1 MPAVNFAPRA
11 ITWTPTGEGSSWAY
25 NCDWTTPNMDTVA
38 VPANLCAAKCLET
51 SGCTHFSWN
60 NDKAG
65 TCLLK
70 AGPVAPESAV
80 SIGSNSDVAMCGY
93 VTGTANNG
101 SGGKCPAPS
110 SVVPTSASVA
120 PASSSS
126 SSLVVASS
134 SSSRVVPTA
143 SSASTTAAAAS
154 SSSTAARSSSSST
167 ESPIRSSTAAAS
179 SSSSS
184 SASPSPVTTKSVN
197 TSTMAPPS
205 SSSSAK
211 ESSTSTTTTTTTT
224 TRTTTTKSEQPSPT
238 TPAEK
243 GLNLKVVNNCKHDI
257 WPGMTGDDKDTKLPF
272 FGDATSANP
281 AGFQLKPG
289 AWKNIKMKPN
299 LASIRLWARLG
310 CKTVD
315 GKFVCDVGDC
325 GNPNNHF
332 DGTCYQGGGLG
343 ANSLFEISIDADYKT
358 WYDLS
363 IVDGYTIP
371 IAVALSGSPVQ
382 IPDKGKFSCG
392 NPSCNPDMKR
402 CPPEL
407 IKYGPDGSAI
417 ACQSISKAIND
428 DATRKAHP
436 QLNDIFNNP
445 ELRSKTECSCI
456 VGSCAGDN
464 VSQVLGNL
472 KNGSVLGKDRSGW
485 CCSPNIPWYSNTPDI
500 KSHICYADNKP
511 KPLNGGNKRYDQI
524 FKEICEEAY
533 SWEFDDENSTC
544 NCLGTDVTYT
554 VSFC

>member
-1 MPAVNFAPRA
+1 MPAVNLASRA
-11 ITWTPTGEGSSWAY
+11 ITWTPTGEGSTWAY
-25 NCDWTTPNMDTVA
+25 NCDWSTPNMATVA

-60 NDKAG
+60 NEKSG

-70 AGPVAPESAV
+70 AGPIAPESAV

-93 VTGTANNG
+93 VTGTANAG

-110 SVVPTSASVA
+110 PVVPTVSSASIA

-126 SSLVVASS
+126 SS
-134 SSSRVVPTA
+134 SSSRVVPT
-143 SSASTTAAAAS
+143 SA
-154 SSSTAARSSSSST
+154 
-167 ESPIRSSTAAAS
+167 STAAAS

-184 SASPSPVTTKSVN
+184 SAARSSSSTAESSTRSSTAPASSSPSPSPIN
-197 TSTMAPPS
+197 TSTVAPSPSPSAQPS
-205 SSSSAK
+205 SSS
-211 ESSTSTTTTTTTT
+211 
-224 TRTTTTKSEQPSPT
+224 TTTKSEQPSPS
-238 TPAEK
+238 PSPSASPIPVEK

-257 WPGMTGDDKDTKLPF
+257 WPGMTGLDKDTKQPF
-272 FGDATSANP
+272 FGDASSSNP
-281 AGFQLKPG
+281 AGFQLTPG
-289 AWKNIKMKPN
+289 ASRTIKMKPN
-299 LASIRLWARLG
+299 LAALRLWARTG

-315 GKFVCDVGDC
+315 NKFVCDVGDC
-325 GNPNNHF
+325 GNPNNHY

-363 IVDGYTIP
+363 IVDGYTMP
-371 IAVALSGSPVQ
+371 IAVSLSGSPVQ

-392 NPSCNPDMKR
+392 NPSCKPDMKR

-417 ACQSISKAIND
+417 ACQSLSKAIND

-436 QLNDIFNNP
+436 ELAAIYNNE

-456 VGSCAGDN
+456 VGSCSGDT
-464 VSQVLGNL
+464 VAEVLGNL
-472 KNGSVLGKDRSGW
+472 KNGSVLGKDRSGY
-485 CCSPNIPWYSNTPDI
+485 CCSPNIPWYSDTPDI
-500 KSHICYADNKP
+500 KSHICYADSKP
-511 KPLNGGNKRYDQI
+511 KPLDGGNKRYDQI
-524 FKEICEEAY
+524 FKEICEDAY
-533 SWEFDDENSTC
+533 SWEFDDENSTY

-554 VSFC
+554 VEFC